1 MHSGTKM
8 PKNLFVIVAL
18 ALMGT
23 ALLAGCGDKGADAP
37 KTPQEVKDFKGGPP
51 PPEAQAKIREM
62 MQKGGGP
69 GGAPPQAGQPP
80 AGR

>member
-1 MHSGTKM
+1 MHNGTKM
-8 PKNLFVIVAL
+8 RKSLLFVVAL
-18 ALMGT
+18 SLTGM
-23 ALLAGCGDKGADAP
+23 ALLSGCGDKAAEAP
-37 KTPQEVKDFKGGPP
+37 KTTKEVKDFKGGPP

-69 GGAPPQAGQPP
+69 GSPPPQAAQPP